1 MKFSYNWLRELVP
14 GLNMEVTELAR
25 QITMKTA
32 ECEGVHDPGAFP
44 GASVSDVAK
53 AEGNEVDAI
62 IEIDNKSLTNRPDLW
77 GHLGMAREVAAIAGL
92 SVADPVGEL
101 YPFTPKAGVNGG
113 PLKAPAAKG
122 DLSITIA
129 DPSLCARFSGQRV
142 ENVKVAPSPLWMQV
156 RLNSLGVNPIN
167 NLVDV
172 TNYVLCELG
181 QPMHAYDADLL
192 GDTIIVRAAKK
203 GEGILALNGEK
214 YSLSAEDIVI
224 ADANKPVGIAG
235 IIGGNDTAI
244 RDTTTRIVLEA
255 ANFSAAPVRKSS
267 ARLKLRTDA
276 SMRFEKGQDPEN
288 TARALARAVELLKQI
303 SPGSQAAQPIDI
315 YARKL
320 PIPKI
325 TLDIDWAERKLGRK
339 LSTEEVINIFRA
351 LVFGVEQAGPRK
363 LVLTVPSWRATKDI
377 SIPEDLVE
385 EIGRMVG
392 YASITPQA
400 PAVLAEPVP
409 RNLDHEQ
416 HRAVREALKG
426 QGFTEVSN
434 YSFIS
439 EADATLFGYDTGK
452 LLQVANPIVAEQKYM
467 RPNLLPGIRRNL
479 TDNSRYFADFRLF
492 EIGREYH
499 KDKTGKPQERTH
511 LIAAIFVRDGGRDL
525 SGAHVLEMKRVAQY
539 LVPEFTLAPDK
550 DHTRTMHP
558 ERSAHIEAGGERVGS
573 LYELHPSLLENAR
586 GRAAILD
593 LDLDALRA
601 LPAQPRKYEP
611 LRRFPTSSF
620 DLSIVAGERELVAD
634 LESKLRRLAGDDLVA
649 LQFLLIFALPGGK
662 KSVSFRLTAGAEHR
676 TLTADE
682 VTRIRERVV
691 QGIKSAGYEL
701 RE

>member
-14 GLNMEVTELAR
+14 GLNMDVTEVAR

-44 GASVSDVAK
+44 GASVSDAAK
-53 AEGNEVDAI
+53 AEGYEMDSI

-92 SVADPVGEL
+92 SVADPVGNV
-101 YPFTPKAGVNGG
+101 P
-113 PLKAPAAKG
+113 APASGG

-129 DPSLCARFSGQRV
+129 DPNLCARFSGQRV
-142 ENVKVAPSPLWMQV
+142 GNVKVAPSPLWMQY

-172 TNYVLCELG
+172 TNYILCELG

-192 GDTIIVRAAKK
+192 GNTIVVRAARK
-203 GEGILALNGEK
+203 GEEILALNGEK
-214 YSLSAEDIVI
+214 YSLGEEDIVI
-224 ADANKPVGIAG
+224 ADAEKPVGIAG

-244 RDTTTRIVLEA
+244 RGTTKRIVLEA
-255 ANFSAAPVRKSS
+255 ANFSAASVRKSS

-288 TARALARAVELLKQI
+288 TVRALARAVELLKQI
-303 SPGSQAAQPIDI
+303 SPGCQEVQPIDV

-320 PIPKI
+320 PLPKI
-325 TLDIDWAERKLGRK
+325 HLDIDWAERKLGRS
-339 LSTEEVINIFRA
+339 LSSEEVINIFRSLA
-351 LVFGVEQAGPRK
+351 FGVEQPGPRK

-400 PAVLAEPVP
+400 PAVLAEPTS
-409 RNLDHEQ
+409 RNLQHEQ
-416 HRAVREALKG
+416 QRAVREAMVG
-426 QGFTEVSN
+426 QGFTEASN

-439 EADATLFGYDTGK
+439 EAEAATFGYSSAA
-452 LLQVANPIVAEQKYM
+452 LLEVANPIVAEQKYM
-467 RPNLLPGIRRNL
+467 RPSLLPGIRRNL
-479 TDNSRYFADFRLF
+479 LDNSRYFNDFRLF

-499 KDKTGKPQERTH
+499 KDKDGKPMERTH
-511 LIAAIFVRDGGRDL
+511 LTAAIYSRDAREGHDA
-525 SGAHVLEMKRVAQY
+525 GAAALMEMKRVAEFV
-539 LVPEFTLAPDK
+539 LPRFKAVPEKNPGK
-550 DHTRTMHP
+550 IMHP
-558 ERSAHIEAGGERVGS
+558 ERCARIEVAGQQVGM
-573 LYELHPSLLENAR
+573 LYELHPSLLER

-593 LDLDALRA
+593 LDLDTLLG
-601 LPAQPRKYEP
+601 LPVRPEKYQP

-620 DLSIVAGERELVAD
+620 DLSIVAGSRELVAN
-634 LESKLRRLAGDDLVA
+634 LEDRLRQLAGSDLVA
-649 LQFLLIFALPGGK
+649 LQFLLVFPLPPDK
-662 KSVSFRLTAGAEHR
+662 KSVSFRLTVGAHGR

-691 QGIKSAGYEL
+691 QGIKAAGYEL

>member
-14 GLNMEVTELAR
+14 GLNMDVTELAR

-53 AEGNEVDAI
+53 AESNEVDSI

-92 SVADPVGEL
+92 SVADPVGE
-101 YPFTPKAGVNGG
+101 V
-113 PLKAPAAKG
+113 PAAAKSG
-122 DLSITIA
+122 DLSITIQ

-172 TNYVLCELG
+172 TNYVLYELG
-181 QPMHAYDADLL
+181 QPMHAYDAELL
-192 GDTIIVRAAKK
+192 GSTIVVRAAKK
-203 GEGILALNGEK
+203 GEQILALNGEK
-214 YSLSAEDIVI
+214 YSLGEEDIVI
-224 ADANKPVGIAG
+224 ADAEKPVGIAG

-244 RDTTTRIVLEA
+244 RLNTKRIVLEA
-255 ANFSAAPVRKSS
+255 ANFPAANVRKSS

-288 TARALARAVELLKQI
+288 TVRALARAAELLKQI
-303 SPGSQAAQPIDI
+303 SPGSQAAQPIDV

-320 PIPKI
+320 PIPRI

-339 LSTEEVINIFRA
+339 LSTEEVINIFRSLA
-351 LVFGVEQAGPRK
+351 FGVEQTDARK
-363 LVLTVPSWRATKDI
+363 LILTVPSWRATKDI

-409 RNLDHEQ
+409 RNLQHEQ

-439 EADATLFGYDTGK
+439 DADAAMFGYAADK

-467 RPNLLPGIRRNL
+467 RPSLLPGIRRNL
-479 TDNSRYFADFRLF
+479 MDNSRYFADFRLF

-499 KDKTGKPQERTH
+499 KGKDGKPLERTH
-511 LIAAIFVRDGGRDL
+511 LIAAIFSRDTRDAREGRDS
-525 SGAHVLEMKRVAQY
+525 SGANVLEMKRVTQFIVPNFNI
-539 LVPEFTLAPDK
+539 VPERGDGK
-550 DHTRTMHP
+550 TMHP
-558 ERSAHIEAGGERVGS
+558 ERAAQIEAAGKLVGH
-573 LYELHPSLLENAR
+573 LYELHPSLLER

-593 LDLDALRA
+593 LDLGTLLS
-601 LPAQPRKYEP
+601 LPASARKYQP

-620 DLSIVAGERELVAD
+620 DLSIVAGGHELVAD
-634 LESKLRRLAGDDLVA
+634 LESKLRRLAGDDLVS
-649 LQFLLIFALPGGK
+649 LQFLLIFPLPEGK
-662 KSVSFRLTAGAEHR
+662 KSVSFRLTAGAETR
-676 TLTADE
+676 TLTAEE

-691 QGIKSAGYEL
+691 NGIKAAGYEL

>member
-14 GLNMEVTELAR
+14 GLTMDVTTLAQ

-44 GASVSDVAK
+44 GASVSDVAR
-53 AEGNEVDAI
+53 AEGYEVDSI

-92 SVADPVGEL
+92 SVVDPVGEL
-101 YPFTPKAGVNGG
+101 P
-113 PLKAPAAKG
+113 APAAQG

-129 DPSLCARFSGQRV
+129 DANLCARFSGQRV
-142 ENVKVAPSPLWMQV
+142 ENVKVAPSPLWMQY

-181 QPMHAYDADLL
+181 QPMHAYDAELL
-192 GDTIIVRAAKK
+192 GGTIVVRAARK
-203 GEGILALNGEK
+203 GEQILALNGEK
-214 YSLSAEDIVI
+214 YSLSEEDIVI
-224 ADANKPVGIAG
+224 ADADKPVGIAG

-244 RDTTTRIVLEA
+244 RETTRRIVLEA
-255 ANFSAAPVRKSS
+255 ASFPAAQVRKSS

-288 TARALARAVELLKQI
+288 TVRALARAVELLRQI
-303 SPGSQAAQPIDI
+303 SPGSEAAAPMDV
-315 YARKL
+315 YARKPL
-320 PIPKI
+320 VVKVPFD
-325 TLDIDWAERKLGRK
+325 LDWAERKLGRK
-339 LSTEEVINIFRA
+339 LSTEEAVNIFQSLA
-351 LVFGVEQAGPRK
+351 FGVEQAGLRK
-363 LVLTVPSWRATKDI
+363 LTVTVPSWRATKDI

-400 PAVLAEPVP
+400 PAVLAEPTP
-409 RNLDHEQ
+409 SNLEHEQ
-416 HRAVREALKG
+416 HRAVRAALTG

-439 EADATLFGYDTGK
+439 DADAAMFGYAAGS

-467 RPNLLPGIRRNL
+467 RPGLLPGIRRNL
-479 TDNSRYFADFRLF
+479 VDNSRYFNEFRLF

-499 KDKTGKPQERTH
+499 KAKDGAPVERTR
-511 LIAAIFVRDGGRDL
+511 LVAAIFGRETN
-525 SGAHVLEMKRVAQY
+525 GANLLELKRVAQY
-539 LVPEFTLAPDK
+539 VLPMFEVVPEKGRGGIA
-550 DHTRTMHP
+550 HP
-558 ERSAHIEAGGERVGS
+558 ERAAYVEAGGQRVGN
-573 LYELHPSLLENAR
+573 LFELHPSLLER

-593 LDLDALRA
+593 LDLDTLQA
-601 LPAQPRKYEP
+601 LPHAPGKYQP

-620 DLSIVAGERELVAD
+620 DLSIVAPAHELVAN
-634 LESKLRRLAGDDLVA
+634 LESRLRQLAGGDLVA
-649 LQFLLIFALPGGK
+649 LQFLLIFALPQEK
-662 KSVSFRLTAGAEHR
+662 KSVSFRLTAGAEDR

-682 VTRIRERVV
+682 VTRIRDRVV
-691 QGIKSAGYEL
+691 AGIKASGYEL

>member
-14 GLNMEVTELAR
+14 GLNLDVTRLAQ

-44 GASVSDVAK
+44 GASVSDVAR
-53 AEGNEVDAI
+53 AEHSEADSI

-92 SVADPVGEL
+92 SVVDPVGEL
-101 YPFTPKAGVNGG
+101 PTPASQ
-113 PLKAPAAKG
+113 G
-122 DLSITIA
+122 DLSITIEDA
-129 DPSLCARFSGQRV
+129 NLCARFSGQRV

-156 RLNSLGVNPIN
+156 RLNSLGINPIN

-172 TNYVLCELG
+172 TNYISCELG

-192 GDTIIVRAAKK
+192 GNAIVVRAARK
-203 GEGILALNGEK
+203 GEEILALNGEK
-214 YSLSAEDIVI
+214 YSLTKDDIVI
-224 ADANKPVGIAG
+224 ADAHKPIGIAG

-244 RDTTTRIVLEA
+244 RATTRRIVLEA
-255 ANFSAAPVRKSS
+255 ANFPAANVRKSS

-288 TARALARAVELLKQI
+288 TVRALARAVELLKEI
-303 SPGSQAAQPIDI
+303 SPGSQAAQPLDN

-320 PIPKI
+320 PLPKI
-325 TLDIDWAERKLGRK
+325 ALDLDWAERKLGRK
-339 LSTEEVINIFRA
+339 LSTDEAINIFKA
-351 LVFGVEQAGPRK
+351 LAFGVQQPHTRK
-363 LVLTVPSWRATKDI
+363 LLLTVPSWRATKDI

-409 RNLDHEQ
+409 RNLQHEQ
-416 HRAVREALKG
+416 HRAIRSALVG

-439 EADATLFGYDTGK
+439 DADAAMFGYTTDR
-452 LLQVANPIVAEQKYM
+452 LLQVANPIVAEQKYL
-467 RPNLLPGIRRNL
+467 RPSLLPGVRRNL
-479 TDNSRYFADFRLF
+479 ADNSRYFSDFRLF

-499 KDKTGKPQERTH
+499 KGPDGAPAERTH
-511 LIAAIFVRDGGRDL
+511 LVAAIYTRE
-525 SGAHVLEMKRVAQY
+525 SNGAELMELKRVAQFNARDLK
-539 LVPEFTLAPDK
+539 LVQEHARSK
-550 DHTRTMHP
+550 IAHP
-558 ERSAHIEAGGERVGS
+558 ERSAILERGGERMGT
-573 LYELHPSLLENAR
+573 LYELHPSLLDR

-593 LDLDALRA
+593 LDLDALQAR
-601 LPAQPRKYEP
+601 PAQAEKYQP

-620 DLSIVAGERELVAD
+620 DLSIVAGTREPVGAIGN
-634 LESKLRRLAGDDLVA
+634 KLRHLAGQDLVS
-649 LQFLLIFALPGGK
+649 LQFLLIFPLPGEK
-662 KSVSFRLTAGAEHR
+662 KSVSFRLTFGADDR
-676 TLTADE
+676 TLTNEE
-682 VTRIRERVV
+682 VTGIREHVV
-691 QGIKSAGYEL
+691 GGIKSAGYEL